1 MAETKKVAVPSI
13 DSAETSAK
21 YDGYT
26 GVRIIV
32 GTNDDGK
39 QAECFAGSE
48 DGRVLEVTNP
58 FGTEQ
63 MAKDILKTVQGFKY
77 QPLKVSGAMLNPAAE
92 IGDGISANGVY
103 SGIFK
108 RYTTFGRLMK
118 SDVEAPSEEEIDHEY
133 VYEAKENREYSRF
146 VSNTKS
152 TLKLQAGEIAA
163 RVTREGG
170 NSKSFGWTLTEDG
183 FVLSSG
189 SKEVF
194 KADESGITVTGE
206 IKATSGY
213 IGSESSGFKITGSAI
228 YKNMTSLSSTT
239 TPGIYIGTDGISLG
253 GGKFKV
259 TSSGALYATTGT
271 FTGSVYANQ
280 IQTGGDAGYV
290 EYNQLSTYNQD
301 GIGGGHNFSD
311 MDAGY
316 YTASYVSGYNVGGT
330 YVSGYNVDGTY
341 VSGYSV
347 DGTYVS
353 GTSVSG
359 NTLSGDT
366 WYDAYGTGHSV
377 AWRSTSVARS
387 GTVTLAVSNNTMYN
401 IMLANGDTAYAYL
414 LQGFQPALSL
424 NLDYIDYLA
433 VL

>member
-1 MAETKKVAVPSI
+1 MATGKATVSRNVDSI
-13 DSAETSAK
+13 ETSSQ
-21 YDGYT
+21 YEEYT
-26 GVRIIV
+26 GVRIIA
-32 GTNDDGK
+32 GEDDDGK
-39 QAECFAGSE
+39 QLEYLVGDE
-48 DGRVLEVTNP
+48 TGRVLEVSNP
-58 FGTEQ
+58 FVNATT
-63 MAKDILKTVQGFKY
+63 AKTIGNNILSSIKGFKY
-77 QPLKVSGAMLNPAAE
+77 QPISVSGAVLNPAAE
-92 IGDGISANGVY
+92 IGDGINVNGIY
-103 SGIFK
+103 SGVFK
-108 RYTTFGRLMK
+108 RYTTFGKLMK

-133 VYEAKENREYSRF
+133 AYETKQNREYSRF

-170 NSKSFGWTLTEDG
+170 DSKSFGWTLTEDG

-228 YKNMTSLSSTT
+228 YKNMKSLSDTT

-290 EYNQLSTYNQD
+290 EYSQLSSYNQS
-301 GIGGGHNFSD
+301 GIGGGYNFSS

-316 YTASYVSGYNVGGT
+316 YTASNVSGYNVAGT
-330 YVSGYNVDGTY
+330 N
-341 VSGYSV
+341 
-347 DGTYVS
+347 VS
-353 GTSVSG
+353 GTSVTG
-359 NTLSGDT
+359 TYLSGGT
-366 WYDAYGTGHSV
+366 WYDAYSVGHSV
-377 AWRSTSVARS
+377 AWRSISVARS
-387 GTVTLAVSNNTMYN
+387 GTVTLSVYNNTMYN
-401 IMLANGDTAYAYL
+401 IRLANGGSAFAYL
-414 LQGFQPALSL
+414 LQGYQPTLSL
-424 NLDYIDYLA
+424 NLDTIDYLA

>member
-1 MAETKKVAVPSI
+1 MATGKATVSRNVDSI
-13 DSAETSAK
+13 ETSAQ
-21 YDGYT
+21 YGEYT
-26 GVRIIV
+26 GVRILA
-32 GTNDDGK
+32 GEDDDGK
-39 QAECFAGSE
+39 QLEYLVGDE
-48 DGRVLEVTNP
+48 TGRVLEVSNP
-58 FGTEQ
+58 FVNATT
-63 MAKDILKTVQGFKY
+63 AKTIGNNILSSIKGYKY
-77 QPLKVSGAMLNPAAE
+77 QPISVSGAVLNPAAE
-92 IGDGISANGVY
+92 IGDGINANGIY

-108 RYTTFGRLMK
+108 RYTTFGKLMK

-133 VYEAKENREYSRF
+133 AYETKENREYSRF

-280 IQTGGDAGYV
+280 IQVGGSAGYISGS
-290 EYNQLSTYNQD
+290 Q
-301 GIGGGHNFSD
+301 IG
-311 MDAGY
+311 
-316 YTASYVSGYNVGGT
+316 
-330 YVSGYNVDGTY
+330 
-341 VSGYSV
+341 
-347 DGTYVS
+347 
-353 GTSVSG
+353 
-359 NTLSGDT
+359 
-366 WYDAYGTGHSV
+366 
-377 AWRSTSVARS
+377 S
-387 GTVTLAVSNNTMYN
+387 GTVGYGNVGFTGTLDQVGYN
-401 IMLANGDTAYAYL
+401 RTNIGTNATNISTNAWNISQNAANIATLKSYFTNVITAQEIRTSTLVYGSYTVVWKHKSDIGWYL
-414 LQGFQPALSL
+414 SM
-424 NLDYIDYLA
+424 
-433 VL
+433 